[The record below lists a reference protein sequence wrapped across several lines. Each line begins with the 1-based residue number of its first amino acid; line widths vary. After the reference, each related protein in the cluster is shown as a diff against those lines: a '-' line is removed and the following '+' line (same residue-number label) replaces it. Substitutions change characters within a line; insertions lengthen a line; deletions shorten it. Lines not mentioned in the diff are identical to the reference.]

1 MRTKELPRYVCKAH
15 ELFQRGSSFVGV
27 ARADPAGSDGSTQQR
42 QNYVSHPVERP
53 KLSSLDG
60 MELVYALKLMVR
72 RGT

>member
-1 MRTKELPRYVCKAH
+1 MIEV
-15 ELFQRGSSFVGV
+15 ELFSRHFALRWV

-42 QNYVSHPVERP
+42 QNYVSHPGERP

-60 MELVYALKLMVR
+60 MELVYSLKLMVR